1 MSYKKY
7 ASKMKSFSVFFPQY
21 WGICWI
27 PLLEKTLPTAYA
39 KAAYLKAWNLN
50 AEGWPY
56 LFAESL

>member
-1 MSYKKY
+1 
-7 ASKMKSFSVFFPQY
+7 MKSFSVFFPQY
-21 WGICWI
+21 WGTCWI